1 MGARGPAPRS
11 DVLRAL
17 DGNPG
22 KHRINPDAA
31 SLTIGMPVCPDYLGE
46 YERGVWRR
54 ITDNMPSRLYGAGD
68 TAILAAYCVAAG
80 LHRKAVLEINVSG
93 EVCTGE
99 GGAPYQSPW
108 ISILNR
114 QAALIATLGTRLGLD
129 PAARNNVNIK
139 PDAPVSKFAGL
150 VGIRGGLTG

>member
-1 MGARGPAPRS
+1 MGARGPAPRPE
-11 DVLRAL
+11 VLRAM

-22 KHRINPDAA
+22 KHKVNPGAV

-46 YERGVWRR
+46 YEREVWNR

-80 LHRKAVLEINVSG
+80 LHRKAVIRIGEEG

-108 ISILNR
+108 VTILNR

-129 PAARNNVNIK
+129 PAARNNVNIRA
-139 PDAPVSKFAGL
+139 DAPVSKFAGL
-150 VGIRGGLTG
+150 VGIQGGRTA